1 MYVVRFLIKNGDMV
15 MDTRDSSIWIA
26 SEDEFTKRYLDAD
39 DHDMIAHGMGEYAG
53 SYESAIKVVNTTTG
67 VSCTQRMR
75 EWHRHI
81 RNLTA
86 EHEETINSAQREEE
100 RRSIQSARTVL

>member
-1 MYVVRFLIKNGDMV
+1 MRFLIKNGDMV

-26 SEDEFTKRYLDAD
+26 SGDEFTKRYLDAD
-39 DHDMIAHGMGEYAG
+39 DHEMIAHGMGEYAG

-67 VSCTQRMR
+67 DLRTWRMHTWR
-75 EWHRHI
+75 RHI

-86 EHEETINSAQREEE
+86 EHEETINSAKREEE
-100 RRSIQSARTVL
+100 RRSVQSARTVL